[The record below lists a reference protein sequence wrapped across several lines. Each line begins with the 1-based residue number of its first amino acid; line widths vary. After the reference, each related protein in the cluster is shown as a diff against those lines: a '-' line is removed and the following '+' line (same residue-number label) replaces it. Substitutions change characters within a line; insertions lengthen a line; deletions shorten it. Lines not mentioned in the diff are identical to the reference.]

1 MLFSPSGYELTAAER
16 AAKADYEQCVEAKVT
31 TSADNYAGRRYSTGN
46 AISEYHAM
54 LNILP
59 QTYTPLTTLPLTGGQ
74 GSSSLSRWIISVAAA
89 GLALLVFAGVVSVR
103 RRNAIELDTGI
114 VFDL

>member
-16 AAKADYEQCVEAKVT
+16 AGKADCEQFAEAKVT

-74 GSSSLSRWIISVAAA
+74 GSSSLPRWIISVAAA
-89 GLALLVFAGVVSVR
+89 GLALLVFASVVSVR
-103 RRNAIELDTGI
+103 RRNAIELDAGI

>member
-1 MLFSPSGYELTAAER
+1 MLFSPSGYELATAER
-16 AAKADYEQCVEAKVT
+16 AGKPDWEQCTEAKVT

-59 QTYTPLTTLPLTGGQ
+59 KTYTPLTTLPSAGGQ
-74 GSSSLSRWIISVAAA
+74 GASSLPLWIISAAAA
-89 GLALLVFAGVVSVR
+89 GLALLVCAGVVSVR